1 MAQPKTHR
9 VSLQYTPGNFG
20 TPPSRTQSSSSLA
33 SVSFSTRPRRININL
48 PKHTVTSAA
57 FVSSETGESSLSPE
71 HVEKGRARYEEQ
83 VAKNATS
90 EAILKMP
97 NVTTKP
103 RSIDDIPDFAS
114 PEAAAAV
121 CKLPSAAPSAFSNV
135 KVSMD
140 QGSSFSGQRPGLDP
154 KRSSQHTARGSFG
167 SSAIL
172 HDTDKD
178 RTGANRNKRSS
189 SMNPLAA
196 TFTPTF
202 THKSTFSDRASS
214 DSGTSDSLSQREL
227 SRQNTSD
234 SRDTVI
240 AGLGISSLTQQS
252 SQGSSIYTG
261 SSPEHS
267 VITTATSAQ
276 EFDPEEFG
284 DSLVRRIS
292 DKLETGLDRHLNQ
305 LVNATTSAGDTSAVN
320 SNCNLSSTSSR
331 SSSPRSLSTVAT
343 MASTNDDP
351 VLAQLKKA
359 LEHTNAELDRLKE
372 KNHTLLETN
381 HRLERQHL
389 EATHQ
394 VARLQDFENHHQFL
408 ASRVKELE
416 ANESS
421 RMTLSGSTSSSS
433 LDMAFETAS
442 MNGHR
447 QSAHHGR
454 HSSVANSSST
464 QHHSQQ
470 IQRLQREL
478 EALTLERDAL
488 KIKSWELE
496 RKSSFASPF
505 TTSQRSPH
513 FIDLENERN
522 RLLEELSQKTVA
534 MEELY
539 DKNEALTL
547 RAKEYEKRVWELE
560 SQVATLESEI
570 VAMSASDENSA
581 LLLQMRSDLQAMEA
595 RVVAADVQVERLQA
609 MEGSQVAL
617 VKSLQERIQELE
629 TTNAELDHSNRDFS
643 EQLNIAN
650 NQHALLT
657 KEFESFRSK
666 DKDDRRIEYLTTRN
680 RELELLLQEQNK
692 AQPEFK
698 EEYERVSAELE
709 KIKIRMPQLEGQAKQ
724 VALLRSKTLQ
734 LEKQIK
740 TMEMLEPRLEE
751 MQQLHE
757 RNLFLESELGE
768 LEQLRARE
776 MELELELGDTKAR
789 LVQLEMTN
797 KSRMSAN
804 GSGSFS
810 GLRQVQQLQQTSTR
824 ARSGSVAQQSSP
836 FVLQQLQQHHHQQ
849 TLQDEIKDNTERP
862 ALTRS
867 NTDLRVRTTSGLPH
881 RSQHRLSRT
890 HSYSVSSMD
899 AILSPKSPRRECSTT
914 NTTTASIWPSG
925 RSSMILTSN
934 NNTSNAT
941 HRMST
946 SSSTSSSASTV
957 VGGNGGN
964 HPLKSLQF
972 SAPVS
977 PRGSV
982 SSSTSSSTLEEEEKD
997 KEEDEQVKKA
1007 FLMTAEPECFEAPT
1021 MSGTVV

>member
-1 MAQPKTHR
+1 
-9 VSLQYTPGNFG
+9 
-20 TPPSRTQSSSSLA
+20 
-33 SVSFSTRPRRININL
+33 
-48 PKHTVTSAA
+48 
-57 FVSSETGESSLSPE
+57 
-71 HVEKGRARYEEQ
+71 
-83 VAKNATS
+83 
-90 EAILKMP
+90 
-97 NVTTKP
+97 
-103 RSIDDIPDFAS
+103 
-114 PEAAAAV
+114 
-121 CKLPSAAPSAFSNV
+121 
-135 KVSMD
+135 
-140 QGSSFSGQRPGLDP
+140 
-154 KRSSQHTARGSFG
+154 
-167 SSAIL
+167 
-172 HDTDKD
+172 
-178 RTGANRNKRSS
+178 
-189 SMNPLAA
+189 MNPLAT

-202 THKSTFSDRASS
+202 ANKPTFSDRASS
-214 DSGTSDSLSQREL
+214 DSGTSDSLRQREL
-227 SRQNTSD
+227 SRHNTSD

-252 SQGSSIYTG
+252 LQGSSICTS

-267 VITTATSAQ
+267 IATTATSAQ
-276 EFDPEEFG
+276 EFDPEELG

-292 DKLETGLDRHLNQ
+292 DKPETGLDRHLSQ
-305 LVNATTSAGDTSAVN
+305 LVNATTAAGDTSAVN
-320 SNCNLSSTSSR
+320 ILSSTSSR

-343 MASTNDDP
+343 MESTNDDP

-359 LEHTNAELDRLKE
+359 LEHTNTELDRLKE

-389 EATHQ
+389 EASHQ
-394 VARLQDFENHHQFL
+394 VARLQDFEKRHQFL
-408 ASRVKELE
+408 ASRVKDLE
-416 ANESS
+416 ANGSS
-421 RMTLSGSTSSSS
+421 RMSLSGSTSSSS

-447 QSAHHGR
+447 QSAQHGR
-454 HSSVANSSST
+454 HASIASSSST

-496 RKSSFASPF
+496 RKSSFALPLS
-505 TTSQRSPH
+505 TSQRSPH

-560 SQVATLESEI
+560 GHVDTLETEI
-570 VAMSASDENSA
+570 ASMSASDENSA
-581 LLLQMRSDLQAMEA
+581 LLPMMRSELQAMEA
-595 RVVAADVQVERLQA
+595 RVVAADTQVERLQA

-617 VKSLQERIQELE
+617 VKSLQDRIQELE

-666 DKDDRRIEYLTTRN
+666 DKDDRRIEYLTARN
-680 RELELLLQEQNK
+680 RELELILQEQNK

-757 RNLFLESELGE
+757 RNLFLEGELGE

-776 MELELELGDTKAR
+776 MELEQELGDTKAR
-789 LVQLEMTN
+789 MVQLEMTN
-797 KSRMSAN
+797 KARMSVN

-836 FVLQQLQQHHHQQ
+836 FVLQQLQQQHQQ
-849 TLQDEIKDNTERP
+849 YQQQQTQQDEVEDNTERP

-890 HSYSVSSMD
+890 HSYSISSMD
-899 AILSPKSPRRECSTT
+899 SILSPKSPRRESSTST
-914 NTTTASIWPSG
+914 SVTTTSTTTASSWPSG
-925 RSSMILTSN
+925 RSSMILTGI

-941 HRMST
+941 HRMSA

-957 VGGNGGN
+957 VGGNVGS
-964 HPLKSLQF
+964 HPPKPLQF
-972 SAPVS
+972 SAPMS
-977 PRGSV
+977 PRGSM
-982 SSSTSSSTLEEEEKD
+982 SSSSSSSTLEEEEKD
-997 KEEDEQVKKA
+997 KEEDEKVKKA
-1007 FLMTAEPECFEAPT
+1007 LLMTEEPACFEAPA
-1021 MSGTVV
+1021 MSATVV